1 MDLLK
6 SYLTAVKR
14 NLPRKQRD
22 DILAELSEELRSQ
35 IEDRERELGRPLTD
49 PEQYGV
55 LMQHGDPMVVA
66 RRYWPERGRS
76 LAVGW
81 ELIGP
86 ELFPTYTFVLVL
98 NLFITLITVPIALW
112 IYHVPITIKPF
123 FLPVGIQIV
132 CVTAI
137 FIVMNMIRRKFKVNF
152 LYGPADLASVMPLQ
166 RWYSVSG
173 LVSCGLIT
181 LWWLAIPRFQ
191 FLVLGPAA
199 GELELSSGVWNRYY
213 LPVLLLFLAGMAQRT
228 TTLVR
233 PQWNWLL
240 PMSRFVIDGVG
251 AVLMF
256 FFPSHALVVVSQAA
270 ADPAQAERLAATANN
285 WLRWGLFGPWLW
297 IYLGASS
304 LFYAWY
310 SRPFLRRFWLSRQN
324 RIRRTH
330 ELNGLI

>member
-14 NLPRKQRD
+14 NLPRKQRE

-66 RRYWPERGRS
+66 RRYWPERSRS
-76 LAVGW
+76 LAIGW

-86 ELFPTYTFVLVL
+86 ELFPTYAFVLIL
-98 NLFITLITVPIALW
+98 NVCITLVTVLVALW
-112 IYHVPITIKPF
+112 VYHVPISIKPF
-123 FLPVGIQIV
+123 LLPVGIQMV
-132 CVTAI
+132 CVTGI
-137 FIVMNMIRRKFKVNF
+137 FIVLNMVRRKFTVNF
-152 LYGPADLASVMPLQ
+152 LYGPADLASMMPLQ
-166 RWYSVSG
+166 RWYSISG
-173 LVSCGLIT
+173 LVFCGMLT

-191 FLVLGPAA
+191 SLVLGPAA
-199 GELELSSGVWNRYY
+199 GELELSPSVWHRYH
-213 LPVLLLFLAGMAQRT
+213 LPVLLLFLAGMAQRA
-228 TTLVR
+228 TTLAR
-233 PQWNWLL
+233 PHWNWLL
-240 PMSRFVIDGVG
+240 PTSRFVIDGVG

-304 LFYAWY
+304 LVYAWY
-310 SRPFLRRFWLSRQN
+310 SRPFLRRFLLSRRN
-324 RIRRTH
+324 RIARSQV
-330 ELNGLI
+330 NGLI